1 VSVAGTGLSAN
12 PDEYRTRLADQSDDQ
27 IDAWASELMRDV
39 AKRRGV
45 IRVLTDFRKAARLS
59 DSDIERVFA
68 SGSGPTATVG
78 RDREGRQMVP
88 AIALYALV
96 PGIRSQA
103 KDGRQRLIDYL
114 VENFDELVYV

>member
-1 VSVAGTGLSAN
+1 VAATGLSAD
-12 PDEYRTRLADQSDDQ
+12 PKEYRKRLGDQTDEQ

-45 IRVLTDFRKAARLS
+45 IRVLTDFRKAAKLTEA
-59 DSDIERVFA
+59 DIERVFA
-68 SGSGPTATVG
+68 SGDGPVAAVG
-78 RDREGRQMVP
+78 RDAEGRQMIP

-96 PGIRSQA
+96 PGIRVQA

-114 VENFDELVYV
+114 VENFHELVYV